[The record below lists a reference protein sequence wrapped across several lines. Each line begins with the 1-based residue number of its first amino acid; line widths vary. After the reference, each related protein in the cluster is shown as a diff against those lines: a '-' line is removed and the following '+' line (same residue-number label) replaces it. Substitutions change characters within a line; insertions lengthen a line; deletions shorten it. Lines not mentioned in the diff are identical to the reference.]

1 MAELNIQNAAD
12 RSQYSVT
19 VFAETSGRDRLKI
32 LSLIL
37 LWAAL
42 FAPIYPE
49 MVREWAG
56 HSDNS
61 HGFIVPLMTGY
72 FAWQRKEQLQSATVG
87 SSWWGCAVLFLA
99 LSLYVLSYAGGL
111 VFPARVALVV
121 SLFGLIWCTLGSD
134 IIRILAFPVLFLLF
148 MIPVP
153 YSLLSLVSAP
163 LQLIA
168 TKISA
173 TMIGACTI
181 PVYREGNMLYF
192 VNTQLEVA
200 EACSGI
206 RSIMSLSM
214 LAFAFASMLSD
225 GWKNRVIL
233 ILSAIPIAMVA
244 NIIRITGT
252 GVLAHFYGDKVARG
266 FLHEFSGIAIFAFGF
281 MALLGIF
288 TLINRKKKENVQ

>member
-1 MAELNIQNAAD
+1 MTTCAELTRKD
-12 RSQYSVT
+12 K
-19 VFAETSGRDRLKI
+19 LKI
-32 LSLIL
+32 LSLL
-37 LWAAL
+37 LIWSVL
-42 FAPIYPE
+42 FAPICPE
-49 MVREWAG
+49 MVREWLG

-61 HGFIVPLMTGY
+61 HGFLVPIMAGY
-72 FAWQRKEQLQSATVG
+72 FAWDRNHQLSSSPVS
-87 SSWWGCAVLFLA
+87 SSWSGCGVLFLS
-99 LSLYVLSYAGGL
+99 LLLYVLSYAGGL
-111 VFPARVALVV
+111 AFPARIALVV
-121 SLFGLIWCTLGSD
+121 SLLGLIWCIMGTR
-134 IIRILAFPVLFLLF
+134 IIKILAFPILFLLF

-173 TMIGACTI
+173 NMIGACSI

-214 LAFAFASMLSD
+214 IAFALASFLRD

-233 ILSAIPIAMVA
+233 VLSAIPIAMVA
-244 NIIRITGT
+244 NIIRIAGT
-252 GVLAHFYGDKVARG
+252 GVLAHFYGDKVAKG
-266 FLHEFSGIAIFAFGF
+266 FLHEFSGIAIFIFGF
-281 MALLGIF
+281 MTLFGVF
-288 TLINRKKKENVQ
+288 TLVNRKKREDV